1 MESDDLTPSV
11 PRKRSRSPSPVQ
23 SVSSGPLPPQSTA
36 FSASSA
42 SVAEGPPS
50 KRARKEVP
58 SYDTSAHV
66 RKTAGLAGNN
76 PLSRRALKQDA
87 KRSRKAARKA
97 ARAKT
102 GGMEVDDEAGGLAF
116 TFMAGT
122 DGVVA

>member
-11 PRKRSRSPSPVQ
+11 PRKRSRSPSPVP
-23 SVSSGPLPPQSTA
+23 SAASGPLPPQSSA
-36 FSASSA
+36 FSSA

-66 RKTAGLAGNN
+66 RKTAGLAGHN
-76 PLSRRALKQDA
+76 PLSRHALKQDA

-97 ARAKT
+97 ARAKA
-102 GGMEVDDEAGGLAF
+102 GGMEVDDETGGLAF